1 MSPWILW
8 FITTTILTWILGNW
22 LLAAIIAFVVV
33 HLARSQYT
41 GRSPNPLPFLQARRE
56 ISELQRTVAT
66 NPDNAAAHNDLGRLL
81 ALKGNFSEALSHME
95 KAHKRSPESAETT
108 FFYGYVLLA
117 LGKDEEGLPL
127 IREAL
132 DVKATLRY
140 GEPYLLTG
148 TIFFDAGRFEDAVPW
163 LERFTK
169 MNTDSVEG
177 YYKLGRCYAELGRN
191 EEAKKALEEAAEAYQ
206 HAPRFIRRAQ
216 GPWNRKAKWYR
227 RTRLRS

>member
-1 MSPWILW
+1 M
-8 FITTTILTWILGNW
+8 
-22 LLAAIIAFVVV
+22 LAAIIAGLLVYLVR
-33 HLARSQYT
+33 AQYT
-41 GRSPNPLPFLQARRE
+41 GQSPNPLPFLQAHRE
-56 ISELQRTVAT
+56 ISELRRTVAT

-81 ALKGNFSEALSHME
+81 ALKGKFSEALPHME

-108 FFYGYVLLA
+108 FFYGYALLA

-148 TIFFDAGRFEDAVPW
+148 TIFFDEGRFEDAVPW
-163 LERFTK
+163 LESFTK

-191 EEAKKALEEAAEAYQ
+191 EEATKALEEAEEAYQ

-216 GPWNRKAKWYR
+216 GPWNRKAKWYH
-227 RTRLRS
+227 RTRLRG